1 MTVLKTIEIIL
12 IILGLLFAFV
22 GYQFSIP
29 ILLQAGIACFGL
41 GMIVIGWQGILTRH
55 MVLRRRRR
63 GTRRTYTGVAAIFQ
77 GIQFNFSGLFL
88 VGIAL
93 MMYFNNEQQIAL
105 QIARRPGLLL
115 VVFGGVCLMQ
125 ALITFSGTEEYKQ
138 GSQGWVTM
146 NLLVARLLP
155 GLILVIV
162 GVALSLLGLFEAVAP
177 ERFDELGGQL
187 LEQVYG
193 VR

>member
-1 MTVLKTIEIIL
+1 VLKTIEIIL

-29 ILLQAGIACFGL
+29 LLLQAGIGCFGL
-41 GMIVIGWQGILTRH
+41 AMIVTGWQAILTRH

-63 GTRRTYTGVAAIFQ
+63 GTRQTYTGAAAIFQ
-77 GIQFNFSGLFL
+77 GIQFNFLGLFL
-88 VGIAL
+88 VGMAL
-93 MMYFNNEQQIAL
+93 MMYFNNDQQIAL
-105 QIARRPGLLL
+105 QIARRPGLPL

-125 ALITFSGTEEYKQ
+125 AMITFSGPEEYKQ
-138 GSQGWVTM
+138 GSQGWVVM

-162 GVALSLLGLFEAVAP
+162 GVALSLLGLFETVAP
-177 ERFDELGGQL
+177 ERFDELGGRL
-187 LEQVYG
+187 LEEVYG
-193 VR
+193 ER